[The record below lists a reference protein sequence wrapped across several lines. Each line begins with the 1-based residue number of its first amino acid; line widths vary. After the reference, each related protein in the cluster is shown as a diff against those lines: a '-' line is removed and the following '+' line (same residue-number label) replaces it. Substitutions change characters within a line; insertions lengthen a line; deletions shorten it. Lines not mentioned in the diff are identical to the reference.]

1 MHVSSAVDEIP
12 RVRSCSISRP
22 RIRWSGARNAPFD
35 RHFGGARSSLDPHC
49 NSHPRTLPRPSP
61 RIIPPPF
68 IPPPF
73 PFISQDGQAAQQPRS
88 NSKPGDVPPRS
99 LPFVY
104 WRGAAHREKVRFSPR
119 KKMRS
124 TRLEFGRNGRSRGG
138 EYFLG
143 EVKIGR
149 SGYNSRCT
157 RSLTFPS
164 SSDERR
170 SAEQRRAS
178 SSARSLRDISPAI
191 KMRVR

>member
-1 MHVSSAVDEIP
+1 MRRLIDI
-12 RVRSCSISRP
+12 
-22 RIRWSGARNAPFD
+22 SGALV
-35 RHFGGARSSLDPHC
+35 RHLTPTAIPTPERYLDPLLKLFHHLLFLLLSLLFLKMARPL
-49 NSHPRTLPRPSP
+49 NSPART
-61 RIIPPPF
+61 
-68 IPPPF
+68 
-73 PFISQDGQAAQQPRS
+73 RS
-88 NSKPGDVPPRS
+88 RGDAPPRS

>member
-1 MHVSSAVDEIP
+1 MRRLIDISEALVRHLTPTAIP
-12 RVRSCSISRP
+12 TPERY
-22 RIRWSGARNAPFD
+22 
-35 RHFGGARSSLDPHC
+35 LDPLLELFHHLLFLLLSLLFLKIARPL
-49 NSHPRTLPRPSP
+49 NSPARTRSRGDAKPSI
-61 RIIPPPF
+61 RVL
-68 IPPPF
+68 
-73 PFISQDGQAAQQPRS
+73 AR
-88 NSKPGDVPPRS
+88 RC
-99 LPFVY
+99 
-104 WRGAAHREKVRFSPR
+104 EKVRFSPR